1 MTPNRFIQEKKGI
14 RFQRYDDV
22 SILLLLLF
30 CRTEIRERERER
42 ERACGF
48 GGVFAFGW
56 EKVFFAEFGTCEIGF
71 LS

>member
-22 SILLLLLF
+22 SIF
-30 CRTEIRERERER
+30 CCCCCSAEQRLERERER
-42 ERACGF
+42 ESCGF

-56 EKVFFAEFGTCEIGF
+56 EKVFFAEFGICEIGF